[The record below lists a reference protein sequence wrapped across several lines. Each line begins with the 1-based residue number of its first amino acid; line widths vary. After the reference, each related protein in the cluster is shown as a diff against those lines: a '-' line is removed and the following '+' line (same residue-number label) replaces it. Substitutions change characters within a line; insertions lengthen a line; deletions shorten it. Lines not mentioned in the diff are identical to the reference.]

1 MQEYLVNQIQEVYR
15 MQGVSINDKHVE
27 VIVRQML
34 QKVKVDDPGD
44 TEFLKGE
51 AVDRTR
57 FQSENDRVLR
67 EGGDPAT
74 NQPLLLGIAKAALST
89 ESFVSA
95 AAFQET
101 TRVLTEAAIQGKR
114 DSLLGL
120 KENVI
125 MGHLIPA
132 GTGLDRYGQMRL
144 VDEKGNEIEPPSI
157 EVEPLFD
164 AESVNGDA
172 EAATVPK
179 VAEAETPPVKTA

>member
-1 MQEYLVNQIQEVYR
+1 

-51 AVDRTR
+51 AIDRTR
-57 FQSENDRVLR
+57 FQAENDRVLQ
-67 EGGDPAT
+67 EGADPAT
-74 NQPLLLGIAKAALST
+74 NQPLLLGITKAALST

-101 TRVLTEAAIQGKR
+101 TRVLTEAAIQGKQ

-120 KENVI
+120 KENII

-132 GTGLDRYGQMRL
+132 GTGLDKYLEMRL
-144 VDEKGNEIEPPSI
+144 VDEKGNEIEAPKPEI
-157 EVEPLFD
+157 DNLFD
-164 AESVNGDA
+164 GEIEGENV
-172 EAATVPK
+172 K
-179 VAEAETPPVKTA
+179 VDKEPDLIEKEVKSEDKSEE